1 MEEKLQMLLKQIDM
15 SKDNINDF
23 ECGKLEKIIGNKS
36 KKEYRFY
43 IT

>member
-23 ECGKLEKIIGNKS
+23 EGGKLEKIIGNKILL
-36 KKEYRFY
+36 FF
-43 IT
+43 IL